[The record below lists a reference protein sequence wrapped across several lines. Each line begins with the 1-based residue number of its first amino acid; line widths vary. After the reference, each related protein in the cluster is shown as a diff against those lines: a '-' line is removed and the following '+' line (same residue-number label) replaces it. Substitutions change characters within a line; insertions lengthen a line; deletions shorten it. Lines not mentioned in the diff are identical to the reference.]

1 VSIQILPSPGKEKM
15 AGHPNTL
22 VRPGETHTYSAAHNR
37 FVGSFLMVQRGQR
50 EDFGGKGAGLDRF
63 LGAGL
68 AISGLLLVFG
78 WLLPVMTVETLYIFE
93 DRISIIGALL
103 TLVEE
108 GEILLFA
115 IIFLFTVAF
124 PLAKLGLAY
133 LAWHELPR
141 QGSRAERRIGW
152 IENLGKWSMLDVF
165 AAALLIV
172 VLKLSAVS
180 EVSVEIGLYV
190 FIAAVVASML
200 LVRRIARLSRR
211 GREFEAS
218 GTPV

>member
-1 VSIQILPSPGKEKM
+1 MSYPKQVRRI
-15 AGHPNTL
+15 TL
-22 VRPGETHTYSAAHNR
+22 VAQHRRHD
-37 FVGSFLMVQRGQR
+37 GSRNKR
-50 EDFGGKGAGLDRF
+50 AGLDRF
-63 LGAGL
+63 LGVGFAV
-68 AISGLLLVFG
+68 SGLLLVFG

-93 DRISIIGALL
+93 DRISIMGALM
-103 TLVEE
+103 TLVDE

-115 IIFLFTVAF
+115 VIFLFTVAF

-133 LAWHELPR
+133 LAWHDMPR
-141 QGSRAERRIGW
+141 QSSRAERHIGW
-152 IENLGKWSMLDVF
+152 IEGLGKWSMLDVF

-190 FIAAVVASML
+190 FIAAVVASMI

-211 GREFEAS
+211 GRSLE
-218 GTPV
+218 TPSSHL